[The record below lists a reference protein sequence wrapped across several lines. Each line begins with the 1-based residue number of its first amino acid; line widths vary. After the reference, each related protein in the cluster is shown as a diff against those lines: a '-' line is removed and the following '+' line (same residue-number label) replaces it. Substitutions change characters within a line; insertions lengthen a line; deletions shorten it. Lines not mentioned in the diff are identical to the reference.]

1 MHIGNPISFA
11 DLFVYLTWLLGIV
24 IKVGIIAIAVYV
36 VLSGFKFIK
45 AQGNEKELSVAKE
58 ATVGAIIGAAI
69 ILGGFA
75 IASLL
80 QGTVEQVGPIP

>member
-24 IKVGIIAIAVYV
+24 IKVGIVAIAVYV
-36 VLSGFKFIK
+36 VFSGFKFIK

-58 ATVGAIIGAAI
+58 AAVGAIIGAAI

-80 QGTVEQVGPIP
+80 RGTVEQVGPVP